1 MKIQHDKYINN
12 STTFILVDVRSSAC
26 HFLRTTISCVCYT
39 FDECSVY
46 RAGQLYESIYEKVH
60 IDISLA
66 FLHFLPTTIFAKT
79 IDDSRSALRI
89 ADSLFTRLRKKQ
101 AILSIVKFCA
111 IFIL

>member
-1 MKIQHDKYINN
+1 MQIPHDKHINN